1 MIEQLIE
8 RIIREEIQKLLGT
21 IATPAAGPASPPP
34 ADESDPSGPLFLSP
48 KESQIMEYLQA
59 KGAAKQAAIIKHF
72 EDSINGTTCR
82 ECLGN
87 LVHRRIV
94 TRGPDGYAPAR
105 FPVR

>member
-8 RIIREEIQKLLGT
+8 RIIREEVQKLLGT
-21 IATPAAGPASPPP
+21 IATPTAGPAPPP
-34 ADESDPSGPLFLSP
+34 ADEESGPLFLSP
-48 KESQIMEYLQA
+48 KEAQIMEYLQA

-72 EDSINGTTCR
+72 EDSINSTTCR

-87 LVHRRIV
+87 LVHRRLV
-94 TRGPDGYAPAR
+94 SRGPDGYAPAR